1 MLTDEY
7 RKCWALRYLREAK
20 DEFKIAKKNGKALN
34 LIFDAVRK
42 AQVAIYYSLGEPYF
56 IENIVQEALENPS
69 CIEDPILQCLTEIE
83 KSIRRLEQLENG
95 RRNPDLSEFIIKKS
109 DRIIS
114 IADKIVELLIAKD

>member
-69 CIEDPILQCLTEIE
+69 CICLLYT
-83 KSIRRLEQLENG
+83 SPSPR
-95 RRNPDLSEFIIKKS
+95 DLSTS
-109 DRIIS
+109 RMPS
-114 IADKIVELLIAKD
+114 SA